1 MDIQIIELIIFIFLI
16 FLTGFLAAAE
26 IAISSFGENK
36 IEEMKERKETI
47 ALSFEKIQKDPEIFF
62 GTIQTLTT
70 ICLIASAMLVFH
82 FASTLIKPL
91 FENSVVGNL
100 NPYSNLLALFSALML
115 DSFLI
120 LIFGLLIPKA
130 LGFKYSESIGKITVK
145 PLLLLTI
152 LFKYPV
158 RIVSS
163 LSNIFL
169 IPFKEKT
176 NFSQTRL
183 SEDELR
189 IIISESVKS
198 GAINETEHEIIEN
211 IFEFNEL
218 RANEVMIPRTEM
230 TGIDINDQRDLII
243 DKIIK
248 SGHTLF
254 PVYEDS
260 ADNIIG
266 VLHIKDLMKS
276 IVENQKA
283 DLKSLVRPAYFI
295 PDSKIISDVLKDMQ
309 KQGERLAIVTD
320 EYGGTEGVITIED
333 ILEELVGELKDK
345 TKVELKEYTKLPD
358 GKFIVLG
365 STFIDEFNKIF
376 NHDLPESE
384 EYNTVAGFIADR
396 TGKILNAGET
406 FTYNEITFELI
417 KKIRQKMV
425 QFKVYSKV
433 DEFSL
438 SNSQKKLQRP

>member
-1 MDIQIIELIIFIFLI
+1 MDLQIIEFIIFILLI

-47 ALSFEKIQKDPEIFF
+47 AFAFEKIQKDPEVFF
-62 GTIQTLTT
+62 GTIQTVTT
-70 ICLIASAMLVFH
+70 VSLIASAMLAFH
-82 FASTLIKPL
+82 FATTLIEPL
-91 FENSVVGNL
+91 FEHSGVERISA
-100 NPYSNLLALFSALML
+100 YSNLLALFSALLL
-115 DSFLI
+115 DSFMI

-130 LGFKYSESIGKITVK
+130 LGFKYSESIGKMSVK
-145 PLLLLTI
+145 PLLFLTL

-158 RIVSS
+158 KIVSGT
-163 LSNIFL
+163 SNIFL

-218 RANEVMIPRTEM
+218 KANEVMIPRTEM
-230 TGIDINDQRDLII
+230 TGIDINDDSNLSIE
-243 DKIIK
+243 KIIR

-266 VLHIKDLMKS
+266 VLHTKDLMKS
-276 IVENQKA
+276 IVENQNVE
-283 DLKSLVRPAYFI
+283 LKSLVRPAYFI
-295 PDSKIISDVLKDMQ
+295 PDSKIISEVLREMQ

-320 EYGGTEGVITIED
+320 EYGGTEGVITVED
-333 ILEELVGELKDK
+333 IIEELVGELKDK
-345 TKVELKEYTKLPD
+345 TKVELKEYSKLPD

-365 STFIDEFNKIF
+365 SIFIDDFNKLF
-376 NHDLPESE
+376 NNDLPESE
-384 EYNTVAGFIADR
+384 EYNTVAGFVADK
-396 TGKILNAGET
+396 TGKIMNVGEI
-406 FTYNEITFELI
+406 FDFNNLTFELI

-425 QFKVYSKV
+425 QFKVYSK
-433 DEFSL
+433 DGEFGL
-438 SNSQKKLQRP
+438 SISHKKE